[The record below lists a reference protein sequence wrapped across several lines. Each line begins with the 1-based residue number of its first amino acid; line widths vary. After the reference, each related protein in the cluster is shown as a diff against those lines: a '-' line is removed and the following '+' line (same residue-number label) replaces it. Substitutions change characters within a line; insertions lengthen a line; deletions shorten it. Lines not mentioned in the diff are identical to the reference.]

1 MKNRKKIPDDVIP
14 WTHLNDSQR
23 KKFAESFLT
32 KKARA
37 FREKALKA
45 SSDSSHSL
53 ECRRLLH
60 LYQKLIR
67 WQKDHGVEITT
78 QEIEVREMLKNWF
91 IISLVSGGW
100 DELAWLAKFGKE
112 HCAEGLL
119 KVSDKTIPAYATEND
134 EMAAV
139 ALREFARIS
148 GISFD
153 RSIQL
158 IEPLIPAP
166 PSDGSFGSFM
176 KRMSHKSPP
185 KQPAWIEAIQLPTK
199 SLLCEK
205 TLKEWQRLTGVKPK
219 DASSLFSR
227 VLKNLGL
234 AGLPDG
240 RGIKKPLSKQSL
252 TETGQELLESLQS

>member
-1 MKNRKKIPDDVIP
+1 
-14 WTHLNDSQR
+14 
-23 KKFAESFLT
+23 
-32 KKARA
+32 
-37 FREKALKA
+37 
-45 SSDSSHSL
+45 
-53 ECRRLLH
+53 LH